1 MSEHIFNQWDNLPV
15 NLAAEQIA
23 NPLIAI
29 DDFFSAAWLPE
40 HLDELYKWRR
50 FILEPTY
57 FLDAKG
63 SPVSLLTAYK
73 NNLKL
78 IEAAYLINAAYKNGY
93 NSYGVAIS
101 KSAEQLADEKQKWP
115 HFPTLLNEVELMN
128 PLAVIEDFF
137 NAFNL
142 QEYRE
147 QLDEWLENG
156 LSNQS
161 ADKWME
167 SSKIIAVYENLQKL
181 YCAAWLIHQRLSDD
195 PYLKQDKTVKEG
207 VNIQPS
213 LQPPAPS
220 LYKLNTVITSDQHEQ
235 ITQIITIIK
244 ERAPSVQ
251 AVIYLG
257 MPPIE
262 QATMYLLVLTDNNEQ
277 GLAQDISNHLEE
289 SCKKV
294 ANVLILVHHAG
305 SLITATDEKN
315 LFLKKAATFPVIY
328 LSGGLIFPKQK
339 ETDNL
344 LVTEVA
350 LRKWQR
356 WQSQA
361 LEFLKGAEYY
371 LTIGAHNAALFS
383 LSQTAEC
390 LLVAIIRLVTLY
402 EINTHNL
409 ERLLK
414 LTQMFTEDI
423 SAIFEL
429 DDTEKKKLFNML
441 KSAYVDVRY
450 RDRYESD
457 AASVAALY
465 PLVKQMAVVLDQLS
479 QKHLLASTL

>member
-1 MSEHIFNQWDNLPV
+1 MSEHIFNQWDHLPI

-29 DDFFSAAWLPE
+29 DDFFSSAWLPE
-40 HLDELYKWRR
+40 HIEELYKWRKS
-50 FILEPTY
+50 ILESN
-57 FLDAKG
+57 FFVDAKG

-78 IEAAYLINAAYKNGY
+78 IEASYLIVAAYRNGY
-93 NSYGVAIS
+93 APYRLSITEN
-101 KSAEQLADEKQKWP
+101 AEQLADEKQKWS
-115 HFPTLLNEVELMN
+115 HFPTLLNEAELMN
-128 PLAVIEDFF
+128 PLAVMEDFF
-137 NAFNL
+137 RGVSL
-142 QEYRE
+142 PEYRE
-147 QLDEWLENG
+147 HLDEWLENG

-181 YCAAWLIHQRLSDD
+181 YGAAWLIYQRLSDD
-195 PYLKQDKTVKEG
+195 PYLKQDKAIAEVA
-207 VNIQPS
+207 NIQPRP
-213 LQPPAPS
+213 QQPAPS

-235 ITQIITIIK
+235 ITLIVTIIK

-257 MPPIE
+257 MPPID
-262 QATMYLLVLTDNNEQ
+262 QASMYLLVLTDNNEQ
-277 GLAQDISNHLEE
+277 GLAQEISNNLEE

-294 ANVLILVHHAG
+294 ANVFILVHHAA

-315 LFLKKAATFPVIY
+315 LFLKKTASCPVIY
-328 LSGGLIFPKQK
+328 LSGGLILPKQK
-339 ETDNL
+339 ETDHL

-383 LSQTAEC
+383 LNQTAEC

-423 SAIFEL
+423 AAVFEL
-429 DDTEKKKLFNML
+429 DKTEKKKLFNML
-441 KSAYVDVRY
+441 KGAYVDVRY
-450 RDRYESD
+450 RDKYESD

-465 PLVKQMAVVLDQLS
+465 PLVKQIAVVLDQLS

>member
-1 MSEHIFNQWDNLPV
+1 MSEHIFNQWAHLPI

-23 NPLIAI
+23 NPLNVL
-29 DDFFSAAWLPE
+29 DDFFSSSWLPE
-40 HLDELYKWRR
+40 HIEELYKWRNS
-50 FILEPTY
+50 ILETN
-57 FLDAKG
+57 FFVDAKG

-78 IEAAYLINAAYKNGY
+78 IEASYLIVAAYRNGY
-93 NSYGVAIS
+93 DRYRLSIAEN
-101 KSAEQLADEKQKWP
+101 AEQLADEKQKWS
-115 HFPTLLNEVELMN
+115 HFPTLLNEVGLMN
-128 PLAVIEDFF
+128 PLAVIEGFF
-137 NAFNL
+137 NVFNL

-147 QLDEWLENG
+147 QLEEWLENG

-167 SSKIIAVYENLQKL
+167 SSKIISVYENLQKL
-181 YCAAWLIHQRLSDD
+181 YCAAWLIYQRLSDE
-195 PYLKQDKTVKEG
+195 PYLKQDKIITNVA
-207 VNIQPS
+207 NIQGS
-213 LQPPAPS
+213 SQQPVPS
-220 LYKLNTVITSDQHEQ
+220 LYKLKTVITSDQHEQ
-235 ITQIITIIK
+235 ITQIVTIIK

-251 AVIYLG
+251 AIIYLG
-257 MPPIE
+257 VPPIE
-262 QATMYLLVLTDNNEQ
+262 QATMYLLVLTENNKQ
-277 GLAQDISNHLEE
+277 GLAQEISTHLEE
-289 SCKKV
+289 CCKTV
-294 ANVLILVHHAG
+294 ANVFILAHYAA
-305 SLITATDEKN
+305 SLVTATDEKN
-315 LFLKKAATFPVIY
+315 LFLKNAASCPLIY
-328 LSGGLIFPKQK
+328 LSGGLILPKQK
-339 ETDNL
+339 DTDHL
-344 LVTEVA
+344 LVAEVA

-371 LTIGAHNAALFS
+371 LSIGAHNAALFS

-423 SAIFEL
+423 SAIYEL
-429 DDTEKKKLFNML
+429 DDMEKKKLFNIL
-441 KSAYVDVRY
+441 KGAYVDVRY

-457 AASVAALY
+457 ATAVAALY
-465 PLVKQMAVVLDQLS
+465 PLVKQMAILLAQLS

>member
-1 MSEHIFNQWDNLPV
+1 M
-15 NLAAEQIA
+15 
-23 NPLIAI
+23 
-29 DDFFSAAWLPE
+29 
-40 HLDELYKWRR
+40 K
-50 FILEPTY
+50 
-57 FLDAKG
+57 
-63 SPVSLLTAYK
+63 
-73 NNLKL
+73 
-78 IEAAYLINAAYKNGY
+78 EA
-93 NSYGVAIS
+93 
-101 KSAEQLADEKQKWP
+101 
-115 HFPTLLNEVELMN
+115 ELMN
-128 PLAVIEDFF
+128 PLAVIENFF

-147 QLDEWLENG
+147 QLEEWLENG

-181 YCAAWLIHQRLSDD
+181 YGAAWLIYQRLSDE
-195 PYLKQDKTVKEG
+195 PYLKQDKPITDVP
-207 VNIQPS
+207 NIQGS
-213 LQPPAPS
+213 SQLPAPI
-220 LYKLNTVITSDQHEQ
+220 LYKLNTVITADQHEQ
-235 ITQIITIIK
+235 ITQIVTIIK

-257 MPPIE
+257 LPPID
-262 QATMYLLVLTDNNEQ
+262 QAAMYLLVLTDNNEQ
-277 GLAQDISNHLEE
+277 GLAQEISNHLEE

-294 ANVLILVHHAG
+294 ANVFILVHHAA

-315 LFLKKAATFPVIY
+315 LFLKKAAGCPVIY
-328 LSGGLIFPKQK
+328 LSGGLILPKQK
-339 ETDNL
+339 ETDHQ
-344 LVTEVA
+344 LVTETS

-414 LTQMFTEDI
+414 LTQMFTADI

-429 DDTEKKKLFNML
+429 DDMEKKKLFNIL
-441 KSAYVDVRY
+441 KGAYVDVRY

-457 AASVAALY
+457 AASVAVLY
-465 PLVKQMAVVLDQLS
+465 PLVKQMAVVLGQLS